1 MPPYIINIVNIK
13 SLKYSQNSN
22 SGDIFYKKKGKMED
36 IHKKFIQAW
45 ENGVTEKELCKQ
57 FNICKSTAYNWLKKY
72 SLVKRT
78 KERTISVHRIYQL
91 ERENQTL
98 RAGCDFCQK
107 CRLAKT

>member
-57 FNICKSTAYNWLKKY
+57 FNICKSTAYNWIKLY
-72 SLVKRT
+72 SPIKRPNI
-78 KERTISVHRIYQL
+78 E
-91 ERENQTL
+91 
-98 RAGCDFCQK
+98 FCK
-107 CRLAKT
+107 LGFSFEGI

>member
-1 MPPYIINIVNIK
+1 MEIIHRN
-13 SLKYSQNSN
+13 
-22 SGDIFYKKKGKMED
+22 
-36 IHKKFIQAW
+36 FIQAR
-45 ENGVTEKELCKQ
+45 NSGLSIRELCER
-57 FNICKSTAYNWLKKY
+57 FNISKSTAYNWLKKY

-107 CRLAKT
+107 CRLAKA